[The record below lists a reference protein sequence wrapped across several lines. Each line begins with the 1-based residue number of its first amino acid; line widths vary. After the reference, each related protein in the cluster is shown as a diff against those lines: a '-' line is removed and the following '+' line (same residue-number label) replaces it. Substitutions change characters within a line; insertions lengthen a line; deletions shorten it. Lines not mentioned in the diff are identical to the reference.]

1 MKINKIIIHC
11 SATKTGRE
19 TTAEEIHAWHK
30 ARGWDGI
37 GYHYVIKIDGTIE
50 NGRPDYWMGSH
61 ARGHNQGSLGIC
73 MIGLD
78 EFTTEQWTSLSEL
91 ISALTN
97 KHHGINEIIGHN
109 EISKKTC
116 PGFDVQ
122 QWLGGRN
129 GKT

>member
-11 SATKTGRE
+11 SATPTGRE

-50 NGRPDYWMGSH
+50 NGRPDYWLGAH
-61 ARGHNQGSLGIC
+61 ASGHNKGSLGIC

-122 QWLGGRN
+122 QWLGGKD
-129 GKT
+129 GEA